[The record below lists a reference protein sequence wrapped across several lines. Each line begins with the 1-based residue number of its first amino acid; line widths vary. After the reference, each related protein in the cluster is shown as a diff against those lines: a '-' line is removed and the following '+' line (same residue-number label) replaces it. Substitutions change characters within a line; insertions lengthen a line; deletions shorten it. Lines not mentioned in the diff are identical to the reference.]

1 MYQNIFDSHAHYD
14 DEKFDPDRAEIIE
27 SLPEKGVCHVV
38 NIACDM
44 PSCETGIALTEAYP
58 FFYCSVGVHPHA
70 ASSFIPGDLDILAGY
85 TSRSKVAAIGE
96 IGLDYHY
103 DFSPRDVQKQ
113 VFEAQLGLACDLGF
127 PVVIH
132 DREAHADTMELL
144 KKYRPKGIVHCY
156 SGSAEMAKEI
166 LKLGMYLGFGGAV
179 TFKNAR
185 KTLEAAAAVPLDR
198 LLVETDCPYMS
209 PVPFRGQRCDS
220 AMISHTAERLAE
232 LHGIPA
238 QELLDRTCENAERV
252 YRLTDVQR

>member
-58 FFYCSVGVHPHA
+58 FFSCSVGVHPHA

-85 TSRSKVAAIGE
+85 TSRSK
-96 IGLDYHY
+96 
-103 DFSPRDVQKQ
+103 
-113 VFEAQLGLACDLGF
+113 LGLACDLGF

-144 KKYRPKGIVHCY
+144 KKYRPQGIVHCY

>member
-1 MYQNIFDSHAHYD
+1 MLFDTHAHYD
-14 DEKFDPDRAEIIE
+14 AEQFDSDRRQVLDALPGAGVSLALNPGCDLPSSRAAVALAEQYE
-27 SLPEKGVCHVV
+27 FLYAAVGYHPENCAPYV
-38 NIACDM
+38 
-44 PSCETGIALTEAYP
+44 PE
-58 FFYCSVGVHPHA
+58 
-70 ASSFIPGDLDILAGY
+70 DLEVLRELAG
-85 TSRSKVAAIGE
+85 RPKVVAVGE